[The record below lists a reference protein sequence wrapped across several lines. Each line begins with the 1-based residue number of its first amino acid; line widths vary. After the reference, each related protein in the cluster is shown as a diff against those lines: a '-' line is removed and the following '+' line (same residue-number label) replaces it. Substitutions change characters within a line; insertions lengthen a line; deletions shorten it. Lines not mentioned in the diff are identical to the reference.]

1 MMKLFNYLLHHDEGI
16 DPTLAEWIH
25 NVIDDF
31 FQVDSFVLISIGII
45 GILTFPIILLILTS
59 KYKQP

>member
-45 GILTFPIILLILTS
+45 GKFGHFHKFEVFS
-59 KYKQP
+59 CKSV